1 MYAVLDG
8 TARSIC
14 AGMDVI
20 PGETVHDQIPDTKG
34 MLVARTK
41 QMITLMLD
49 QVVSTRGYD
58 DIVSCISYVG
68 DENPRFD
75 AEARAARSWRS
86 AVYTAGY
93 EILANVPEGVSN
105 PEQVMNLLPSI
116 EQFGWPE

>member
-1 MYAVLDG
+1 MYAVKDG
-8 TARSIC
+8 MARAIC
-14 AGMDVI
+14 AGMSVI
-20 PGETVHDQIPDTKG
+20 PGEAVHDQIPNTKE

-58 DIVSCISYVG
+58 GIVSCISYVG

-75 AEARAARSWRS
+75 AEARAARAWRS

-93 EILANVPEGVSN
+93 EILANVPEGVST
-105 PEQVMNLLPSI
+105 PDQVLNLLPSI
-116 EQFGWPE
+116 EEFGWPE